1 MEGLEGYFVITKD
14 PNNEKSKELKD
25 TLSASGL
32 VNLVCTRTFNRVT
45 GGVYKKATASAVTQL
60 RNNQEEARAKRKA
73 YHERPDVKER
83 IKLYNQKP
91 EVKERKRQE
100 RARRQKIMSLVPK
113 EILEKVYKE
122 ENKMAD

>member
-1 MEGLEGYFVITKD
+1 MEGLVGYFVITKD

-45 GGVYKKATASAVTQL
+45 GGVYKKSTTSAVTHL
-60 RNNQEEARAKRKA
+60 RNTQEEAKAKRKA
-73 YHERPDVKER
+73 YHERPEVKER

-91 EVKERKRQE
+91 EVKERKKQE
-100 RARRQKIMSLVPK
+100 RARRQKILSLVPK
-113 EILEKVYKE
+113 EIIEKVYKE
-122 ENKMAD
+122 ENKMTD